1 MLVVALTGGIGS
13 GKSTVGQIFA
23 QLGAIV
29 IDSDQLARDVMERG
43 SIGFNEVVAKFGDE
57 ILKNGEIDRQ
67 ILASLV
73 FRDPAKRSELEQI
86 THPLIRKAFTK
97 VVSSALPDS
106 IVINQIPL
114 LVESNH
120 DYKFDHIITVSA
132 SESIRSERLIKRGLT
147 NEQIKQRMQAQATD
161 QMREDI
167 ADSVIVNEKSEQE
180 VTDQVEKIWEQLL
193 SKNVD
198 KLCGQ

>member
-1 MLVVALTGGIGS
+1 MLLVALTGGIGS

-23 QLGAIV
+23 QLGATV

-67 ILASLV
+67 ILASLI
-73 FRDPAKRSELEQI
+73 FKDPAKRSELEQI
-86 THPLIRKAFTK
+86 THPLIRKAFAK
-97 VVSSALPDS
+97 VVSSASPDS

-114 LVESNH
+114 LVESSH

-147 NEQIKQRMQAQATD
+147 NDQIKQRMGAQATD
-161 QMREDI
+161 QMREAI
-167 ADSVIVNEKSEQE
+167 ADSVIVNEKNEQE
-180 VTDQVEKIWEQLL
+180 LTDQVEKIWEQLL
-193 SKNVD
+193 SKNVG
-198 KLCGQ
+198 K

>member
-29 IDSDQLARDVMERG
+29 IDSDQLARDVIERG
-43 SIGFNEVVAKFGDE
+43 SIGFNEVVTKFGDE
-57 ILKNGEIDRQ
+57 ILKNGEVDRQ

-73 FRDPAKRSELEQI
+73 FKDPTKRAELEQI

-97 VVSSALPDS
+97 VVSSASPDS

-161 QMREDI
+161 QMREGI

-180 VTDQVEKIWEQLL
+180 ITDQVEKIWEQLS
-193 SKNVD
+193 SKNVG
-198 KLCGQ
+198 K

>member
-67 ILASLV
+67 ILASLI
-73 FRDPAKRSELEQI
+73 FKDPAKRSELEQI
-86 THPLIRKAFTK
+86 THPLIRKAFAK
-97 VVSSALPDS
+97 VVSSASPDS

-147 NEQIKQRMQAQATD
+147 NDQIKQRMGAQATD
-161 QMREDI
+161 QMREAI
-167 ADSVIVNEKSEQE
+167 ADSVIVNEKNEQE
-180 VTDQVEKIWEQLL
+180 LTDQVEKIWEQLL
-193 SKNVD
+193 SKNVG
-198 KLCGQ
+198 K

>member
-29 IDSDQLARDVMERG
+29 IDSDQLARDVIERG

-67 ILASLV
+67 ILASLI
-73 FRDPAKRSELEQI
+73 FKDPAKRSELEQI
-86 THPLIRKAFTK
+86 THPLIRKAFAK
-97 VVSSALPDS
+97 VVSSASPDS

-147 NEQIKQRMQAQATD
+147 NDQIKQRMGAQATD
-161 QMREDI
+161 QMREAI
-167 ADSVIVNEKSEQE
+167 ADSVIINEKNEQE
-180 VTDQVEKIWEQLL
+180 LTDQVEKIWEQLL
-193 SKNVD
+193 SKNVG
-198 KLCGQ
+198 K

>member
-23 QLGAIV
+23 QLGATV
-29 IDSDQLARDVMERG
+29 IDSDQLARDVIERG
-43 SIGFNEVVAKFGDE
+43 SIGFNEVIAKFGDE

-67 ILASLV
+67 ILASLI
-73 FRDPAKRSELEQI
+73 FKDPAKRSELEQI
-86 THPLIRKAFTK
+86 THPLIRKAFAK

-161 QMREDI
+161 QMRENI

-180 VTDQVEKIWEQLL
+180 ITDQVEKIWEQLL
-193 SKNVD
+193 SKNVG
-198 KLCGQ
+198 K

>member
-29 IDSDQLARDVMERG
+29 VDSDQLARDVLERG

-57 ILKNGEIDRQ
+57 LLKNGEIDRQ
-67 ILASLV
+67 LLASIV
-73 FRDPAKRSELEQI
+73 FKDPTKRTELEQI
-86 THPLIRKAFTK
+86 THPLIRKAFAEVIARST
-97 VVSSALPDS
+97 SNS

-120 DYKFDHIITVSA
+120 DYKFDHVITVSA
-132 SESIRSERLIKRGLT
+132 SEDIRAQRLLKRGLT
-147 NEQIKQRMQAQATD
+147 GVQIRERMQAQATD
-161 QMREDI
+161 QMREGI

-180 VTDQVEKIWEQLL
+180 ITDQVEKIWELL
-193 SKNVD
+193 LLKNVS
-198 KLCGQ
+198 K

>member
-1 MLVVALTGGIGS
+1 MLIVALTGGIGS

-193 SKNVD
+193 SKNVG
-198 KLCGQ
+198 K

>member
-13 GKSTVGQIFA
+13 GKSTVGQIFE

-29 IDSDQLARDVMERG
+29 VDSDQLARDVLERG

-67 ILASLV
+67 LLASLV
-73 FRDPAKRSELEQI
+73 FKDPIKRSELEQI
-86 THPLIRKAFTK
+86 THPLIRKAFAK
-97 VVSSALPDS
+97 VVSSASPDS

-120 DYKFDHIITVSA
+120 DYKFDHVITVSA

-147 NEQIKQRMQAQATD
+147 KGQIEQRMGAQVTD
-161 QMREDI
+161 QMREAI
-167 ADSVIVNEKSEQE
+167 ADSVIVNEKNEQAL
-180 VTDQVEKIWEQLL
+180 TGQVEKIWELLL
-193 SKNVD
+193 SKNVG
-198 KLCGQ
+198 K

>member
-29 IDSDQLARDVMERG
+29 VDSDQLARDVLERG

-67 ILASLV
+67 LLASIV
-73 FRDPAKRSELEQI
+73 FKDPTKRTELEQI
-86 THPLIRKAFTK
+86 THPLIRKTFAE
-97 VVSSALPDS
+97 VIARSSSNA

-120 DYKFDHIITVSA
+120 DYKFDHVITVSA
-132 SESIRSERLIKRGLT
+132 SEDIRAQRLLKRGLT
-147 NEQIKQRMQAQATD
+147 GVQIRERMQAQATD
-161 QMREDI
+161 QMREGI

-180 VTDQVEKIWEQLL
+180 ITNQVEKIWELL
-193 SKNVD
+193 LLKNVS
-198 KLCGQ
+198 K

>member
-23 QLGAIV
+23 QLGATV
-29 IDSDQLARDVMERG
+29 IDSDQLARDVIERG

-67 ILASLV
+67 ILASLI
-73 FRDPAKRSELEQI
+73 FKDPAKRSELEQI
-86 THPLIRKAFTK
+86 THPLIRKAFAK
-97 VVSSALPDS
+97 VVSNASPDS

-147 NEQIKQRMQAQATD
+147 SDQIKQRMGAQATD

-167 ADSVIVNEKSEQE
+167 ADSVIINEKNEQE
-180 VTDQVEKIWEQLL
+180 LTDQVEKIWEQLL
-193 SKNVD
+193 SKNVG
-198 KLCGQ
+198 K

>member
-23 QLGAIV
+23 HLGAIV
-29 IDSDQLARDVMERG
+29 IDSDQLARDVIERG

-73 FRDPAKRSELEQI
+73 FKDPAKRAELEQI
-86 THPLIRKAFTK
+86 THPLIRKAFAE
-97 VVSSALPDS
+97 VISSASPDS

-132 SESIRSERLIKRGLT
+132 SESIRTERLIKRGLA

-167 ADSVIVNEKSEQE
+167 ADSVIVNEKSEE
-180 VTDQVEKIWEQLL
+180 EITDQVEKIWEQLL
-193 SKNVD
+193 SKNVG
-198 KLCGQ
+198 K

>member
-23 QLGAIV
+23 QLGATV
-29 IDSDQLARDVMERG
+29 IDSDQLARDVIERG
-43 SIGFNEVVAKFGDE
+43 SIGFNEIVAKFGDE

-67 ILASLV
+67 ILASLI
-73 FRDPAKRSELEQI
+73 FKDPAKRSELEQI
-86 THPLIRKAFTK
+86 THPLIRKAFAK
-97 VVSSALPDS
+97 VVSSASPDS

-198 KLCGQ
+198 K

>member
-29 IDSDQLARDVMERG
+29 IDSDQLARDVIERG
-43 SIGFNEVVAKFGDE
+43 SIGFNDVVAKFGDE
-57 ILKNGEIDRQ
+57 ILKNGDIDRQ
-67 ILASLV
+67 ILASLI
-73 FRDPAKRSELEQI
+73 FKDPAKRSELEQI
-86 THPLIRKAFTK
+86 THPLIRKAFEK

-120 DYKFDHIITVSA
+120 DYRFDHIITVSA

-167 ADSVIVNEKSEQE
+167 ADSVVVNEKSEQE
-180 VTDQVEKIWEQLL
+180 TTDQVEKIWEQLL
-193 SKNVD
+193 LKNVS
-198 KLCGQ
+198 K

>member
-23 QLGAIV
+23 QLGATV
-29 IDSDQLARDVMERG
+29 IDSDQLARDVIERG

-73 FRDPAKRSELEQI
+73 FKDPAKRAELEQI

-97 VVSSALPDS
+97 VVSSASPDS

-132 SESIRSERLIKRGLT
+132 SESIRTERLIKRGLT

-161 QMREDI
+161 QMREGI

-180 VTDQVEKIWEQLL
+180 ITDQVEKIWEQLS
-193 SKNVD
+193 SKNVG
-198 KLCGQ
+198 K

>member
-29 IDSDQLARDVMERG
+29 VDSDQLARDVLERG

-67 ILASLV
+67 LLGSIV
-73 FRDPAKRSELEQI
+73 FKDPTKRSELEQI
-86 THPLIRKAFTK
+86 THPLIRKAFAEVIARST
-97 VVSSALPDS
+97 SNS

-120 DYKFDHIITVSA
+120 DYKFDHVITVSA
-132 SESIRSERLIKRGLT
+132 SEDIRAQRLLKRGLT
-147 NEQIKQRMQAQATD
+147 GVQIRERMQAQATD
-161 QMREDI
+161 QMRESI

-180 VTDQVEKIWEQLL
+180 VTDQVEKIWELL
-193 SKNVD
+193 LLKNVS
-198 KLCGQ
+198 K

>member
-29 IDSDQLARDVMERG
+29 IDSDQLSRDVIERG

-73 FRDPAKRSELEQI
+73 FKDPIKRSELEQI
-86 THPLIRKAFTK
+86 THPLIRKAFEK
-97 VVSSALPDS
+97 VVSSASPDS
-106 IVINQIPL
+106 IIINQIPL

-120 DYKFDHIITVSA
+120 DYKFDHIITISA
-132 SESIRSERLIKRGLT
+132 PESIRTERLIKRGLT
-147 NEQIKQRMQAQATD
+147 NEQIKQRLQAQATD
-161 QMREDI
+161 QMRENI
-167 ADSVIVNEKSEQE
+167 ADSVIFNEKSEQE
-180 VTDQVEKIWEQLL
+180 LTDQVEKIWEQLL
-193 SKNVD
+193 LKNVS
-198 KLCGQ
+198 K

>member
-23 QLGAIV
+23 QLGATV
-29 IDSDQLARDVMERG
+29 IDSDQLARDVIERG

-67 ILASLV
+67 ILASLI
-73 FRDPAKRSELEQI
+73 FKDPAKRSELEQI
-86 THPLIRKAFTK
+86 THPLIRKAFAK
-97 VVSSALPDS
+97 VVSSASPES
-106 IVINQIPL
+106 IIINQIPL

-161 QMREDI
+161 QMRENI

-180 VTDQVEKIWEQLL
+180 ITDQVEKIWEQLL
-193 SKNVD
+193 SKNVG
-198 KLCGQ
+198 K

>member
-29 IDSDQLARDVMERG
+29 IDSDQLARDVIERG

-67 ILASLV
+67 ILASLI
-73 FRDPAKRSELEQI
+73 FKDPAKRSELEQI
-86 THPLIRKAFTK
+86 THPLIRKAFAK
-97 VVSSALPDS
+97 VVSNASPDS

-147 NEQIKQRMQAQATD
+147 NDQIKQRMGAQATD

-167 ADSVIVNEKSEQE
+167 ADSVIVNEKNEQE
-180 VTDQVEKIWEQLL
+180 LTDQVEKIWEQLL
-193 SKNVD
+193 SKNVG
-198 KLCGQ
+198 K

>member
-23 QLGAIV
+23 QLGATV
-29 IDSDQLARDVMERG
+29 IDSDQLARDVIERG

-57 ILKNGEIDRQ
+57 ILKNGEIDRH
-67 ILASLV
+67 ILASLI
-73 FRDPAKRSELEQI
+73 FKDPAKRSELEQI
-86 THPLIRKAFTK
+86 THPLIRRAFAK
-97 VVSSALPDS
+97 MVSSASPDS

-147 NEQIKQRMQAQATD
+147 NDQIKQRLGAQATD

-167 ADSVIVNEKSEQE
+167 ADSVIINEKNEQE
-180 VTDQVEKIWEQLL
+180 LTDQVEKIWEQLL
-193 SKNVD
+193 SKNVG
-198 KLCGQ
+198 K

>member
-13 GKSTVGQIFA
+13 GKSAVGQIFA
-23 QLGAIV
+23 QLGATV
-29 IDSDQLARDVMERG
+29 IDSDQLARDVIERG

-67 ILASLV
+67 ILASLI
-73 FRDPAKRSELEQI
+73 FKDPAKRSELEQI
-86 THPLIRKAFTK
+86 THPLIRKAFAK

-180 VTDQVEKIWEQLL
+180 ITDQVEKIWEQLL
-193 SKNVD
+193 SKNVG
-198 KLCGQ
+198 K

>member
-29 IDSDQLARDVMERG
+29 IDSDQLARDVIERG
-43 SIGFNEVVAKFGDE
+43 SIGFNEVVAKFGDG

-73 FRDPAKRSELEQI
+73 FKDPTKRAELEQI
-86 THPLIRKAFTK
+86 THPLIRKAFAK
-97 VVSSALPDS
+97 VVSSASPDS

-120 DYKFDHIITVSA
+120 DYRFDHIITVSA

-167 ADSVIVNEKSEQE
+167 ADSVVVNEKSEQE
-180 VTDQVEKIWEQLL
+180 ITDQVEKIWEQLL
-193 SKNVD
+193 SKNVG
-198 KLCGQ
+198 K

>member
-23 QLGAIV
+23 QLGATV
-29 IDSDQLARDVMERG
+29 IDSDQLARDVIERG

-57 ILKNGEIDRQ
+57 ILKNGDIDRQ
-67 ILASLV
+67 ILASLI
-73 FRDPAKRSELEQI
+73 FKDPAKRSELEQI
-86 THPLIRKAFTK
+86 THPLIRKSFEK

-120 DYKFDHIITVSA
+120 DYRFDHIITVSA
-132 SESIRSERLIKRGLT
+132 SESIRIERLIKRGLT

-167 ADSVIVNEKSEQE
+167 ADSVVVNEKSEQE
-180 VTDQVEKIWEQLL
+180 ITDQVEKIWEQLL
-193 SKNVD
+193 SKNVG
-198 KLCGQ
+198 K

>member
-29 IDSDQLARDVMERG
+29 VDSDQLARDVLERG

-67 ILASLV
+67 LLGSIV
-73 FRDPAKRSELEQI
+73 FKDPTKRTELEQI
-86 THPLIRKAFTK
+86 THPLIRKAFAE
-97 VVSSALPDS
+97 VIVSSTSNS

-120 DYKFDHIITVSA
+120 DYKFDHVITVSA
-132 SESIRSERLIKRGLT
+132 SEDIRAQRLLKRGLT
-147 NEQIKQRMQAQATD
+147 GVQIRERMQAQATD
-161 QMREDI
+161 QMREGI

-180 VTDQVEKIWEQLL
+180 ITNQVEKIWELL
-193 SKNVD
+193 LLKNVS
-198 KLCGQ
+198 K

>member
-29 IDSDQLARDVMERG
+29 IDSDQLARDVIERG

-67 ILASLV
+67 ILASLI
-73 FRDPAKRSELEQI
+73 FKDPAKRSELEQI
-86 THPLIRKAFTK
+86 THPLIRRAFAK
-97 VVSSALPDS
+97 MVSSASPDS

-147 NEQIKQRMQAQATD
+147 SDQIKQRMGAQATD

-167 ADSVIVNEKSEQE
+167 ADSVIINEKNEQE
-180 VTDQVEKIWEQLL
+180 LTDQVEKIWEQLL

-198 KLCGQ
+198 K

>member
-147 NEQIKQRMQAQATD
+147 NEQIMQRMQAQATD

-193 SKNVD
+193 SKNVG
-198 KLCGQ
+198 K

>member
-29 IDSDQLARDVMERG
+29 VDSDQLARDVLERG

-67 ILASLV
+67 LLGSIV
-73 FRDPAKRSELEQI
+73 FKDPTKRSELEQI
-86 THPLIRKAFTK
+86 THPLIRKAFAEVIDRST
-97 VVSSALPDS
+97 SNS

-120 DYKFDHIITVSA
+120 DYKFDHVITVSA
-132 SESIRSERLIKRGLT
+132 SEDIRSQRLLKRGLT
-147 NEQIKQRMQAQATD
+147 GDQIRQRMQAQTTD
-161 QMREDI
+161 QIRESI

-180 VTDQVEKIWEQLL
+180 TTDQVEKIWELL
-193 SKNVD
+193 LLKNVS
-198 KLCGQ
+198 K

>member
-23 QLGAIV
+23 QLGATV
-29 IDSDQLARDVMERG
+29 IDSDQLARDVIERG
-43 SIGFNEVVAKFGDE
+43 SIGFNEVVTKFGDE
-57 ILKNGEIDRQ
+57 ILKNGEVDRQ

-73 FRDPAKRSELEQI
+73 FKDPTKRAELEQI
-86 THPLIRKAFTK
+86 THPLIRKAFAK
-97 VVSSALPDS
+97 VVSTASPDS

-167 ADSVIVNEKSEQE
+167 ADSVIVNEKSEE
-180 VTDQVEKIWEQLL
+180 EITDQVEKIWEQLS
-193 SKNVD
+193 SKNVG
-198 KLCGQ
+198 K

>member
-29 IDSDQLARDVMERG
+29 IDSDQLARDVIERG

-67 ILASLV
+67 ILASLI
-73 FRDPAKRSELEQI
+73 FKDPAKRSELEQI
-86 THPLIRKAFTK
+86 THPLIRKAFAK
-97 VVSSALPDS
+97 MVSNASPDS

-147 NEQIKQRMQAQATD
+147 NDQIKQRLGAQATD
-161 QMREDI
+161 QMREAI
-167 ADSVIVNEKSEQE
+167 ADSVIVNEKNEQE
-180 VTDQVEKIWEQLL
+180 LTDQVEKIWEQLL
-193 SKNVD
+193 SKNVG
-198 KLCGQ
+198 K